1 MSVIMTMVLEGD
13 GQNLERYA
21 AENPERIKGIRD
33 HAVEHGLIA
42 HRFYASGGHVMVVDE
57 WPDAESFLAF
67 FGHVEAEVG
76 EMMGAVG
83 ITGRPEPKFWHE
95 LETHDAYGW
104 GA

>member
-13 GQNLERYA
+13 GGNLERYA
-21 AENPERIKGIRD
+21 TENPDRMNAIRD

-42 HRFYASGGHVMVVDE
+42 HRFYASGGHIMIVDE
-57 WPDAESFLAF
+57 WPDAESFLSF

-76 EMMGAVG
+76 EMMAAVG
-83 ITGRPEPKFWHE
+83 VTGRPEPKFWHQ
-95 LETHDAYGW
+95 LETNDAYGW